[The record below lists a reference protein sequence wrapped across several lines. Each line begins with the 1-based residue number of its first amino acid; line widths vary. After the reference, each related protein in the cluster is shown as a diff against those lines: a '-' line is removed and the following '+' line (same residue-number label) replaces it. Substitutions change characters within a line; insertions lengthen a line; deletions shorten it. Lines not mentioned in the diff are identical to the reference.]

1 MLATV
6 ASALA
11 MLDSGAAMAQSASA
25 DAAADA
31 ATANPTG
38 EIIVTA
44 QRRAEALERTP
55 VAISVVSGDALAKRA
70 IVTEADLQAA
80 SPGLIIR
87 AGYNS
92 NQLNYALRGQSLD
105 AFSDTRP
112 GVLPY
117 FNEIQL
123 DGVGGGSSAFYD
135 LQSVQVLKG
144 PQGTLFGRNS
154 TGGAVLFTSV
164 KPDENFG
171 GYFSGRVGN
180 YKSYQLEGALNVPLA
195 GDRVLARVA
204 GRGVF

>member
-1 MLATV
+1 MSKQRVGLLSAMTV
-6 ASALA
+6 MAALQAST
-11 MLDSGAAMAQSASA
+11 AMAQSAEPQAPAGGGS
-25 DAAADA
+25 
-31 ATANPTG
+31 

-44 QRRAEALERTP
+44 QRRSEKLEKTP
-55 VAISVVSGDALAKRA
+55 VAISVLSASALERQA
-70 IVTEADLQAA
+70 IVTEADLQTA
-80 SPGLIIR
+80 SPGLTIR

-92 NQLNYALRGQSLD
+92 NQLNYAMRGQSLD

-154 TGGAVLFTSV
+154 TGGAVLFRC
-164 KPDENFG
+164 E
-171 GYFSGRVGN
+171 
-180 YKSYQLEGALNVPLA
+180 
-195 GDRVLARVA
+195 
-204 GRGVF
+204 